1 MTNFDLAYAEYLA
14 HKKEC
19 TMLYDQYREPRQ
31 CPECGKLIEKVA
43 LAMVQDDT
51 EVKDENA

>member
-1 MTNFDLAYAEYLA
+1 MIHFDPAYAEYLA